1 MLDKLLNKKYIT
13 YTTRGNESIKL
24 VLKFCRHIGIKNILI
39 QDQGGWITYEQFA
52 RKLKLNVVKLK
63 TDYGVIKQIP
73 RIEDAALIVN
83 SLTGYF
89 AEQPMKKIA
98 DYCKRNHLLL
108 INDVSGS
115 IGTDIAKYG
124 DIIIGS
130 FGRHK
135 PLSIEKGGFIAA
147 DNKLKHHFFQIHRQS
162 FEINQKQL
170 NNKIKKL
177 NQRIEDLHKINKKI
191 KKDLNNCNILH
202 KKLRGINVIAA
213 FKTKKQK
220 QEIID
225 YCKKNKYPYKECP
238 MNIKV
243 NVPAISIEVQ
253 QL

>member
-1 MLDKLLNKKYIT
+1 
-13 YTTRGNESIKL
+13 
-24 VLKFCRHIGIKNILI
+24 
-39 QDQGGWITYEQFA
+39 
-52 RKLKLNVVKLK
+52 
-63 TDYGVIKQIP
+63 
-73 RIEDAALIVN
+73 
-83 SLTGYF
+83 
-89 AEQPMKKIA
+89 MKKLFYSIIFLT
-98 DYCKRNHLLL
+98 LLFSNAFAVEDTSPSGQQSTPTTTPTQFSL
-108 INDVSGS
+108 IL
-115 IGTDIAKYG
+115 T
-124 DIIIGS
+124 
-130 FGRHK
+130 
-135 PLSIEKGGFIAA
+135 EM
-147 DNKLKHHFFQIHRQS
+147 Q
-162 FEINQKQL
+162 
-170 NNKIKKL
+170 KL